1 MKIHAI
7 DYKKHFWND
16 WTVYRQCIKIDNEL
30 MNKYNDTLQ
39 KEYDRIEKLKIHD
52 YNDMNIQ
59 CYTKKLEKWIN
70 FLHLTWLYYFR
81 NTVLENKIDDKNRS
95 ILDHCDT
102 QVRDRV
108 YAQLDKYS
116 PMIVESK
123 SIDEDRIV
131 AKNSKGESNVT
142 YFKYKNKSRCLP
154 ACKKMRRLSAS
165 EYDLWPSAEMEA
177 GKVRNITQKIRKS
190 W

>member
-81 NTVLENKIDDKNRS
+81 NTVLENKIDDKNRLKLS
-95 ILDHCDT
+95 RNTII
-102 QVRDRV
+102 
-108 YAQLDKYS
+108 
-116 PMIVESK
+116 IVK
-123 SIDEDRIV
+123 
-131 AKNSKGESNVT
+131 
-142 YFKYKNKSRCLP
+142 
-154 ACKKMRRLSAS
+154 
-165 EYDLWPSAEMEA
+165 
-177 GKVRNITQKIRKS
+177 
-190 W
+190 